1 DSLAASTITK
11 HAGRAFGSIC
21 LSNFALRSGLLM
33 WTLGGEV
40 PPDATIRLQDSLAA
54 LPLCE
59 PRAGGDH
66 EEIEASKR
74 LLAGLLTYKPPRSS
88 STAWEEATTTGIPK
102 IVARNSMWSAV
113 RQQLL
118 ARKRRRAPELEE
130 FGGSDA
136 TWTALV
142 TQCCSPYLR
151 SKSCQVTLGDAE
163 GWRKLLQHLKDKRVA
178 DWNAE
183 SSHLLL
189 RYSLTGHRWLEALGL
204 SSDAVKAFVNLPM
217 AQVTT

>member
-1 DSLAASTITK
+1 
-11 HAGRAFGSIC
+11 
-21 LSNFALRSGLLM
+21 M
-33 WTLGGEV
+33 

-59 PRAGGDH
+59 LYSINQIDLEKTIEAHKDAEGAHSMGGELARPRAGGDH
-66 EEIEASKR
+66 EEIDLASKR

-136 TWTALV
+136 TWTALA

-151 SKSCQVTLGDAE
+151 SKSCQVTLP
-163 GWRKLLQHLKDKRVA
+163 R
-178 DWNAE
+178 
-183 SSHLLL
+183 S
-189 RYSLTGHRWLEALGL
+189 
-204 SSDAVKAFVNLPM
+204 
-217 AQVTT
+217 